1 MPRRY
6 DKKGSRRRILSVCV
20 KLFIEQGFKRTTNA
34 EILELADVTSSTFYN
49 IFKTKDGV
57 LFELTEFMFEN
68 QFSIAENLANQNA
81 SPVMIYAVET
91 ALQMTLTELNENLRE
106 IYVEAYSQ
114 PHIAEYIYQNTTNE
128 LYKIF
133 GSYLPEYSISDF
145 YELEIGSAGIMR
157 GYMSRPCDKYFTLEK
172 KLNRFLRMS
181 LSAYNVPAEEQNQA
195 VDFVMSLD
203 IVSTANIVMK
213 KLFEALAMKFDF
225 TLSHKN
231 DEKLYPKAKA

>member
-1 MPRRY
+1 MSRRY

-68 QFSIAENLANQNA
+68 QFSIAENLAEKNA

-181 LSAYNVPAEEQNQA
+181 LSAYNVPVDEQNRA

-225 TLSHKN
+225 TLSQKN
-231 DEKLYPKAKA
+231 DEE

>member
-1 MPRRY
+1 MSRRY
-6 DKKGSRRRILSVCV
+6 DKEGSRRRILSVCV

-181 LSAYNVPAEEQNQA
+181 LSAYNVPVDEQNRA

-225 TLSHKN
+225 TLSQKK
-231 DEKLYPKAKA
+231 DEE

>member
-1 MPRRY
+1 MSRRY
-6 DKKGSRRRILSVCV
+6 DKEGSRRRILSVCV

-195 VDFVMSLD
+195 VDFVLSLD
-203 IVSTANIVMK
+203 IVSTANVVMK

-225 TLSHKN
+225 TLSQKM
-231 DEKLYPKAKA
+231 DEE

>member
-1 MPRRY
+1 MSRRY
-6 DKKGSRRRILSVCV
+6 DKEGSRRRILSVCV

-225 TLSHKN
+225 TLSQKK
-231 DEKLYPKAKA
+231 DEE

>member
-1 MPRRY
+1 MSRRY

-181 LSAYNVPAEEQNQA
+181 LSAYNVPAEEQNRA

-225 TLSHKN
+225 TLSQKN
-231 DEKLYPKAKA
+231 DEE